1 MTRNKGRAIEF
12 DRDEADHRAMA
23 MSQIFITPSY
33 K

>member
-1 MTRNKGRAIEF
+1 MTWNKSRAIEI